1 MKTNNTN
8 KDKNGFMSRV
18 RAIFGTKSTIAV
30 NSTSN
35 EAAAPANPPNGKKI
49 LIVDDD
55 PVYLKATS
63 AMFNYQGYQVV
74 AAKDGSEAI
83 QAMREERPN
92 LVLMDINLDSGMNT
106 VSWNGYTL
114 MSWLGRFEELSK
126 VPVVMVSSSD
136 PLKCV
141 RRAFTLGAKAFFHKS
156 TDPKN
161 LVSTVRMLLSEKF
174 PTTRRTATG
183 NFQI

>member
-8 KDKNGFMSRV
+8 NDKNGFMSRV
-18 RAIFGTKSTIAV
+18 RAIFGKKSIIAV

-74 AAKDGSEAI
+74 AAKGGSEAI

-92 LVLMDINLDSGMNT
+92 LVLMDINLDSDVST

-161 LVSTVRMLLSEKF
+161 LVSTVRMLLSDKF
-174 PTTRRTATG
+174 PTARHPTAG

>member
-1 MKTNNTN
+1 MKTNNSN
-8 KDKNGFMSRV
+8 EDKNKFMQRV
-18 RAIFGTKSTIAV
+18 RAVFGNKSTNAMD
-30 NSTSN
+30 STSK
-35 EAAAPANPPNGKKI
+35 EATAPANPPTGKKI

-92 LVLMDINLDSGMNT
+92 LVLMDINLDSATGT
-106 VSWNGYTL
+106 VAWNGYTL
-114 MSWLGRFEELSK
+114 MSWLGRFEDLNK

-141 RRAFTLGAKAFFHKS
+141 RRALTQGAKAFFHKS
-156 TDPKN
+156 TDPNN

-174 PTTRRTATG
+174 PTTQRTATG